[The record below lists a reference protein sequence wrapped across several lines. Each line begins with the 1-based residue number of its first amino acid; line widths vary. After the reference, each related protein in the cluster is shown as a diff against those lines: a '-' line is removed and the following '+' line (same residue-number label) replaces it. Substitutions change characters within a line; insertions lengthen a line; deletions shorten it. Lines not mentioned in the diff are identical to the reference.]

1 MEKIHEHNLRL
12 NSGAII
18 SSYGNNSMELSVIQF
33 GDPKCV
39 SKILDTIELTQ
50 EES

>member
-1 MEKIHEHNLRL
+1 MSKIHDHTLRL

-18 SSYGNNSMELSVIQF
+18 SSYDSRKMEVSVIQF

-39 SKILDTIELTQ
+39 SKILDMIELVP
-50 EES
+50 